1 MDIEQMI
8 QKLLDKATQIEQVHQ
23 KLNGQL
29 LSIESG
35 LDKSLAQEQELNK
48 RLEGL
53 LKAGPRIAAV
63 PVAAPAVEAVPEP
76 VMEEPVEKINQVPV
90 VDPLVQ
96 LEKLLQGSL
105 DVLGDKI
112 SNRLMNMLK
121 EL

>member
-1 MDIEQMI
+1 MI

-76 VMEEPVEKINQVPV
+76 SSLVLLGLAALGFGWIVAAHRRRIQPVPV
-90 VDPLVQ
+90 
-96 LEKLLQGSL
+96 KT
-105 DVLGDKI
+105 
-112 SNRLMNMLK
+112 
-121 EL
+121 